1 MKPQRIEISSK
12 TIIFTVLFLL
22 SLNILWQVRSVIVLL
37 FLSFMFMEI
46 LNPSVT
52 WLEKQKIPRPLAIIA
67 LYILILSILSFAL
80 AGVAPILI
88 EQTTGLITT
97 LPRLLANTHFFGTS
111 AIDWSSQFKIIETLP
126 KNITKAILSLFSNIF
141 SSFVFFVI
149 TFYLLLERK
158 NFNKYSFTFF
168 GKQGKNKVITI
179 ISNLEKRL
187 GSWFNAQII
196 LMTVIGLLSYFGYL
210 LLGLHY
216 AVPLAI
222 VAGILEI
229 VPNIGPTISTI
240 LAAIIG
246 LTISPLTALLA
257 VIWGITVQQ
266 LENNLIVPKIMKQTI
281 GLNPLVTIVLLL
293 TGAKLANIPGAILAI
308 PVYLT
313 VESVIRVLLPDL
325 FNQTKTP
332 KKPIS

>member
-22 SLNILWQVRSVIVLL
+22 SLNILWQVRGVIVLL

-46 LNPSVT
+46 LNPSVA
-52 WLEKQKIPRPLAIIA
+52 WLEKRKIPRPLAIIA
-67 LYILILSILSFAL
+67 LYLLILSVLSSTIA
-80 AGVAPILI
+80 VIVPVLI
-88 EQTTGLITT
+88 EQTTGLINT
-97 LPRLLANTHFFGTS
+97 LPRLLTNTHFFGTS

-126 KNITKAILSLFSNIF
+126 QNITKAILSIFSNIF

-158 NFNKYSFTFF
+158 NFNQHSFKLF
-168 GKQGKNKVITI
+168 GQQGKNKAITI

-187 GSWFNAQII
+187 GSWFNAQIM
-196 LMTVIGLLSYFGYL
+196 LMIIIGLLSYFGYL
-210 LLGLHY
+210 LLGLNY

-222 VAGILEI
+222 VAGVLEI
-229 VPNIGPTISTI
+229 VPNIGPTIATI

-257 VIWGITVQQ
+257 IVWGITVQQ

-281 GLNPLVTIVLLL
+281 GLNPLVTITLLL

-308 PVYLT
+308 PIYLT
-313 VESVIRVLLPDL
+313 IESVVRVLLPDL
-325 FNQTKTP
+325 FNKNP
-332 KKPIS
+332 

>member
-22 SLNILWQVRSVIVLL
+22 SLNILWQVRGVIILL

-46 LNPSVT
+46 LNPSVS
-52 WLEKQKIPRPLAIIA
+52 WLEKRKIPRPLAIIT
-67 LYILILSILSFAL
+67 LYVLILSILSFTL
-80 AGVAPILI
+80 AGVAPVLI
-88 EQTTGLITT
+88 EQTAGLINT
-97 LPRLLANTHFFGTS
+97 LPQLLTDTHIFGTS

-126 KNITKAILSLFSNIF
+126 ENITKTILSIFSNIF
-141 SSFVFFVI
+141 SSFVFFII
-149 TFYLLLERK
+149 TFYLLMERK
-158 NFNKYSFTFF
+158 NFNQYSFKLF
-168 GKQGKNKVITI
+168 GQQGKNKVITV

-187 GSWFNAQII
+187 GSWFNAQIM
-196 LMTVIGLLSYFGYL
+196 LMIIIGLLSYFGYL
-210 LLGLHY
+210 LLGLNY

-229 VPNIGPTISTI
+229 VPNIGPTIATV

-257 VIWGITVQQ
+257 IVWGITVQQ

-281 GLNPLVTIVLLL
+281 GLNPLVTITLLL

-325 FNQTKTP
+325 FNKN
-332 KKPIS
+332 S